1 MNKKRILSTA
11 IATLAAITLTFGWTS
26 LDKSNTAYATVNL
39 TNWNPGHYLLDN
51 DKFSI
56 SHGDFDTWLTQ
67 RSLDGTPIFRGIQKK
82 YSWNELEVP
91 NASQPGQYIYDF
103 SEITADLNHLASL
116 TDSNGNP
123 VPSKLVIQLQ
133 TKAFGEGETATPA
146 YIQGSY
152 YGGGVYETATG
163 SYNPIRWNDNVRDR
177 IKALYAALGTSFN
190 GNSSLESVILSET
203 AQSNQPANI
212 NSQSISPAFSY
223 SVYTSAISDE
233 NVALKAAFPN
243 TVTIQF
249 TNFPQQSLNG
259 LFAAE
264 LANGVGSGGP
274 DIKAYSAINTSLIG
288 TNTAPGAYSYYAN
301 AWNYSSVQGKTLA
314 GIVPLGTAVQS
325 ADYFQDDAKTIPAN
339 INDLYNF
346 GHDQLHLN
354 YIYWLY
360 NANRINDVVNFLKT
374 KVTSTDKAGG
384 LYTTLPTAYQ

>member
-1 MNKKRILSTA
+1 
-11 IATLAAITLTFGWTS
+11 
-26 LDKSNTAYATVNL
+26 V
-39 TNWNPGHYLLDN
+39 
-51 DKFSI
+51 
-56 SHGDFDTWLTQ
+56 
-67 RSLDGTPIFRGIQKK
+67 
-82 YSWNELEVP
+82 
-91 NASQPGQYIYDF
+91 
-103 SEITADLNHLASL
+103 
-116 TDSNGNP
+116 
-123 VPSKLVIQLQ
+123 
-133 TKAFGEGETATPA
+133 TPA

-177 IKALYAALGTSFN
+177 IKALYAVLGTSFN
-190 GNSSLESVILSET
+190 GNSTLESVILSET

-233 NVALKAAFPN
+233 IAALKAAFPN

-249 TNFPQQSLNG
+249 TNFPQQSLSG

-301 AWNYSSVQGKTLA
+301 AWNYSSVQGQTLA

-384 LYTTLPTAYQ
+384 LYQTLPTAYQ